1 MSKVNLSNVSTL
13 LERVRTEIAKV
24 IEGQNDVVEH
34 LLTALIAGGH
44 VLVEGV
50 PGVAKTLLA
59 RCLAKAVQLDFSRIQ
74 FTPDLMPTDVTG
86 VNVFQPQSGRFK
98 FQAGPV
104 FSDIVLADEI
114 NRAPGR
120 TQASLLEAM
129 QEYQVTV
136 DDQTRSLSDH
146 FMVIATQ
153 NPLEYEGTYPL
164 PEAQTDR
171 FIMKVIMGYPEEEAE
186 KAMITRMHTAS
197 MSNPDAAIKKVM
209 TVKQLTTLKKA
220 VDDIEVDAV
229 IIDYVTRLVRFTRSF
244 NHLSV
249 GASPRS
255 AVMLVRAVKALALI
269 QRQGY
274 VTPDHVQYL
283 AAPVLRHRIKL
294 SPEAQIEG
302 ITTDESIKSLLTQVE
317 VPRFKLK

>member
-269 QRQGY
+269 QGQGY